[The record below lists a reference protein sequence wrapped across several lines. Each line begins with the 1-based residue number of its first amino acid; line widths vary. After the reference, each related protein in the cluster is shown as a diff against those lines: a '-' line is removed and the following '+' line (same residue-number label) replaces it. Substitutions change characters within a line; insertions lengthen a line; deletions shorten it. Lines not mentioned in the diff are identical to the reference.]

1 VCYLGRVY
9 LLLVMHRGKLAEL
22 QHLQMW
28 GVGLEPPRH
37 PPLDL
42 QRNPAKQALLL
53 FASAMPSLPLSS

>member
-42 QRNPAKQALLL
+42 QRIPQSKHFYFLLQQCL
-53 FASAMPSLPLSS
+53 LCL